1 MNAKPT
7 LKELSAITGISM
19 STISRALNMP
29 QKVKYSTRL
38 RIESA
43 IQEFQRQG
51 LHSRRGIIGMIVPDI
66 ANQFFPLML
75 EGINSAADDFDNTIM
90 LCNSDG
96 SREKEEIA
104 LKKLMDIDVD
114 GIIYTATEQ
123 PPALLTEVIKHNILP
138 IVFLDRDPGLPN
150 INVVTTDNKNGMYQ
164 ATRYLITLGHRNL
177 LYLGGRKGTSTD
189 EERMEGFHEA
199 ITDTG
204 IDEACTGIIHGNFT
218 MGQAYKEISNLLDKD
233 EFRYTAIAAA
243 NDVMAI
249 GAIKALNDH
258 GIIVPKDVSVIGY
271 DDIPTAAF
279 TDLTTVKQPFR
290 EMGRTAIL
298 QLIAAIADSNT
309 PRKKTML
316 PSSITFRGS
325 CSVVKG

>member
-1 MNAKPT
+1 MSIRPT
-7 LKELSAITGISM
+7 LKELASMTGISIA
-19 STISRALNMP
+19 TVSRALSDP
-29 QKVKYSTRL
+29 QKVKYTTRL
-38 RIESA
+38 RIEAAMRELQNQSR
-43 IQEFQRQG
+43 QEK
-51 LHSRRGIIGMIVPDI
+51 SGIIGIIFPDI
-66 ANQFFPLML
+66 SNQFFPLML
-75 EGINSAADDFDNTIM
+75 AGIDSISSSYDSTIM

-150 INVVTTDNKNGMYQ
+150 TNVVTTDNKNGMYQ
-164 ATRYLITLGHRNL
+164 ATRYLITLGHRKL

-204 IDEACTGIIHGNFT
+204 TDEACTGIMHGNFT
-218 MGQAYKEISNLLDKD
+218 MGQAYKEISNMLDRD

-298 QLIAAIADSNT
+298 QLIADSRN
-309 PRKKTML
+309 
-316 PSSITFRGS
+316 S
-325 CSVVKG
+325 

>member
-1 MNAKPT
+1 
-7 LKELSAITGISM
+7 
-19 STISRALNMP
+19 
-29 QKVKYSTRL
+29 
-38 RIESA
+38 
-43 IQEFQRQG
+43 
-51 LHSRRGIIGMIVPDI
+51 MIVPDI

-150 INVVTTDNKNGMYQ
+150 TNVVTTDNKNGMYQ
-164 ATRYLITLGHRNL
+164 ATRYLITLGHRKL

-204 IDEACTGIIHGNFT
+204 TDEACTGIMHGNFT
-218 MGQAYKEISNLLDKD
+218 MGQAYKEISNMLDRD

-298 QLIAAIADSNT
+298 QLIAAIADSNS